1 MTIDA
6 ALNQLLIASPA
17 FAAVGDRVYPK
28 KLPENPVYPAIV
40 YHRISTVREH
50 SHEGS
55 SNLAAVRI
63 QFDIYARTYVAARDA
78 AEGLRSVLDGFRGVV
93 DGVDING
100 AFNEDED
107 DGYDDDMQVYWF
119 RQDYRILHNE

>member
-6 ALNQLLIASPA
+6 AINQLLIASPA
-17 FAAVGDRVYPK
+17 FASVGDRVYPK

-50 SHEGS
+50 SHDGS
-55 SNLAAVRI
+55 SSLAAARF
-63 QFDIYARTYVAARDA
+63 QFDIYARSYVAARDA
-78 AEGLRSVLDGFRGVV
+78 AEALRSILDGFRGVV
-93 DGVDING
+93 AGVDING

-107 DGYDDDMQVYWF
+107 DGYDDDIQIYWF
-119 RQDYRILHNE
+119 RQDYRIFHNE